1 MSNTPA
7 RFLSEIFSIRFGDM
21 IASVGEG
28 IATAQ
33 AALDQASLEA
43 TLAVYSDTADSDLK
57 LLREIGYQPTF
68 YAIPK
73 ASGKMMVA
81 LSMFSETTG
90 DGQRLMLM
98 ASPLNPTLSNKYS
111 YSGSASAEVTFDI
124 VPVPP
129 NEQIRRVPDVVGDDA
144 AEAASK
150 LRDLGLEADFVDSAG
165 TPIPVAGHRSVALQS
180 PSSGSIVKLGALVT
194 LTLDPP

>member
-1 MSNTPA
+1 MSNSPA
-7 RFLSEIFSIRFGDM
+7 QFLSEIFSIRFGDM

-81 LSMFSETTG
+81 LSMFSETTAE
-90 DGQRLMLM
+90 GQRLRLM

-111 YSGSASAEVTFDI
+111 YSGSASAEVAFDI

-129 NEQIRRVPDVVGDDA
+129 NEQIRRVPDVVGEAGADA
-144 AEAASK
+144 GSK
-150 LRDLGLEADFVDSAG
+150 LRDLGLDVDFVDSAG
-165 TPIPVAGHRSVALQS
+165 APIPVAGHRSVTLQM
-180 PSSGSIVKLGALVT
+180 PSNGSIVKIGTLVT
-194 LTLDPP
+194 LTLDAP